1 MDLEICLVSILLITA
16 TDAKVHPVIGVGTLP
31 LPNITDDKLPQ
42 HCKDFQRAC
51 DAERA
56 GDLDTAFAIYE
67 SRYEECGDYGWTS
80 SGREHGQ
87 HFFALFKTTPCGL
100 SLVVKVDRG
109 GNECGYLKKLTT
121 GDAYNKLSRL
131 GGFGKANLSE
141 SNFHHVKSLF
151 VQSLRILD
159 TLRSADVEH
168 RDFMWLRN
176 ILIHTVMKEDGKK
189 HYRVT
194 FIDFGSAKQH
204 HLFTTGVLT
213 GIPKQFP
220 SPKPR
225 TRGVGTSG
233 ARQLGNGRHSDPYA
247 LACSFA
253 QLIDFET
260 DCFVRLDDI
269 EVYPDVYSFRHV
281 LSRLM
286 HESYQFKLQP
296 DYEEFIELTHM
307 RKRRERE
314 RGEKRAKQI
323 ERDCDQMVCYSCVGI
338 RRLQPSSFVL
348 LK

>member
-1 MDLEICLVSILLITA
+1 MLSRASRLICLVSILLITA

-121 GDAYNKLSRL
+121 GDAYNKCPGCFPKYYYFSNFTSACYSEAITHTFELSRL

-141 SNFHHVKSLF
+141 SNFHLVKSLL

-168 RDFMWLRN
+168 RDIMWLRN

-204 HLFTTGVLT
+204 HLFATGVLT

-296 DYEEFIELTHM
+296 DYKEFIELTH
-307 RKRRERE
+307 RTLY
-314 RGEKRAKQI
+314 
-323 ERDCDQMVCYSCVGI
+323 V
-338 RRLQPSSFVL
+338 
-348 LK
+348 